1 LRGASA
7 SCLRADAKAATGDAG
22 EDLVFL
28 LSQQVVVVCWG
39 HFGTFAVK
47 QSMKPGTSMSAQE
60 NEGEAVRTTIVG
72 GRPTG
77 SGRGTGTIPRGV
89 EVLLKKAAVDAE
101 FRQLLCEE
109 RVRAAEV
116 IGLELDAAERAML
129 KSIPR
134 EQLES
139 IITQTLV
146 PVEQRRVFLGR
157 MAAPMLAL
165 LGVAVT
171 GCQEGPP
178 SLGIQPAR
186 PVSAGIRPRA
196 PGTNEPPAQASP
208 TTPSTNRPASPV
220 SDGIRP
226 DRP

>member
-1 LRGASA
+1 
-7 SCLRADAKAATGDAG
+7 
-22 EDLVFL
+22 
-28 LSQQVVVVCWG
+28 
-39 HFGTFAVK
+39 
-47 QSMKPGTSMSAQE
+47 MSAQE

-72 GRPTG
+72 GRPSG
-77 SGRGTGTIPRGV
+77 NGRGIGTIPRGV

-101 FRQLLCEE
+101 FRQLLCEG
-109 RVRAAEV
+109 RVRAAEA
-116 IGLELDAAERAML
+116 IGLELDVAESAML

-134 EQLES
+134 VQLET
-139 IITQTLV
+139 IIARTLV

-171 GCQEGPP
+171 GCQGGPT

-186 PVSAGIRPRA
+186 PVSAGIRPRS
-196 PGTNEPPAQASP
+196 PGTNEPPAQPSP
-208 TTPSTNRPASPV
+208 TTSSTNRPASLV

>member
-1 LRGASA
+1 
-7 SCLRADAKAATGDAG
+7 
-22 EDLVFL
+22 
-28 LSQQVVVVCWG
+28 
-39 HFGTFAVK
+39 
-47 QSMKPGTSMSAQE
+47 MSGQE

-77 SGRGTGTIPRGV
+77 SGRGTGSIPRGV
-89 EVLLKKAAVDAE
+89 EVLLKKAALDAE
-101 FRQLLCEE
+101 FRELLCGE
-109 RVRAAEV
+109 RIRAAEA
-116 IGLELDAAERAML
+116 IGLELDAAEIAML
-129 KSIPR
+129 TAIPR

-139 IITQTLV
+139 IIAQTLV

-178 SLGIQPAR
+178 SLGVQPDR
-186 PVSAGIRPRA
+186 PVAVSAGIRPQA
-196 PGTNEPPAQASP
+196 PGTNQPPAQASP
-208 TTPSTNRPASPV
+208 TTAPATNQPASPV